1 MEVPAKHF
9 GFMYFSFLFINTFY
23 IICDSSKNECENVM
37 LFETGKARCLGLL
50 YCIYRIY
57 YVFFLFL
64 QAWCDIYFPR
74 YLFSPTLTTI
84 AKDKFESEFLLEA
97 NYYF

>member
-9 GFMYFSFLFINTFY
+9 GFMYFLFLLINT
-23 IICDSSKNECENVM
+23 
-37 LFETGKARCLGLL
+37 
-50 YCIYRIY
+50 
-57 YVFFLFL
+57 FFLFL

-84 AKDKFESEFLLEA
+84 AKDKFESAFLLQA
-97 NYYF
+97 N